1 MRLRWSLL
9 LFVVV
14 ILLAAFDFHRSERRC
29 EAEREQEDLL
39 GGDFIF

>member
-1 MRLRWSLL
+1 MRLRWSL

-14 ILLAAFDFHRSERRC
+14 ILLAAIRLCTKVRGSE
-29 EAEREQEDLL
+29 AREGEEDLL